1 MNSKHSLKIAAVLA
15 AALMLTGAV
24 MTGCGSKS
32 DSSATTTT
40 AAATTQV
47 ATQAATQAAAGSSDA
62 QNSESDAQNSE
73 SQQSSQSSNSDSQN
87 SNSDSGDA
95 EVKRGNITKEEAGSI
110 ALGNVPYGNEITI
123 VESGFYNGEECWVVG
138 VADTTGKIYT
148 CYVTSVICE
157 VQGPAGGNSD
167 SSVDAVVDE

>member
-47 ATQAATQAAAGSSDA
+47 ATQAATQAAAGSSEA
-62 QNSESDAQNSE
+62 QNSANQQSSQSSDAD
-73 SQQSSQSSNSDSQN
+73 SQSSNSDSGN
-87 SNSDSGDA
+87 T
-95 EVKRGNITKEEAGSI
+95 EEKRGNITKEEAGSI

>member
-47 ATQAATQAAAGSSDA
+47 ATQAATQAAAGSSEA
-62 QNSESDAQNSE
+62 QNSAKNQQSSQSSDAD
-73 SQQSSQSSNSDSQN
+73 SQSSNSDSGN
-87 SNSDSGDA
+87 T
-95 EVKRGNITKEEAGSI
+95 EEKRGNITKEEAGSI

>member
-24 MTGCGSKS
+24 MTG
-32 DSSATTTT
+32 
-40 AAATTQV
+40 TTQV
-47 ATQAATQAAAGSSDA
+47 ATQAATQAAAGSSEA
-62 QNSESDAQNSE
+62 QNSAKNQQSSQSSDAD
-73 SQQSSQSSNSDSQN
+73 SQSSNSDSGN
-87 SNSDSGDA
+87 T
-95 EVKRGNITKEEAGSI
+95 EEKRGNITKEEAGSI

>member
-62 QNSESDAQNSE
+62 QNSERR

-87 SNSDSGDA
+87 SDSDSGDT
-95 EVKRGNITKEEAGSI
+95 EEKRGNITKEEAGSI

>member
-47 ATQAATQAAAGSSDA
+47 ATQAATQAAAGSSEA
-62 QNSESDAQNSE
+62 QNSAKNQQSSQSSDAD
-73 SQQSSQSSNSDSQN
+73 SQSSNSDSGN
-87 SNSDSGDA
+87 T
-95 EVKRGNITKEEAGSI
+95 EEKRGNITKEEAGSI
-110 ALGNVPYGNEITI
+110 ALGNVPYGNEITV

>member
-40 AAATTQV
+40 AAATTQAA

-62 QNSESDAQNSE
+62 QNSAKN
-73 SQQSSQSSNSDSQN
+73 QQSSQSSDADSQS